1 MTTASPGPENLG
13 TFSSMAPLWIPTK
26 MGLIP
31 GLVLPGWAF
40 ACYFFWKP
48 SPWFLLRSDASSA
61 NVGIQN
67 ALEGP
72 EAHPGRPRGAHSW
85 LMELTKK
92 PICILGESLLL
103 PFVLLPTDVNH
114 LKAFED
120 LTLLKARSLHI
131 GLWWIGRVLLLLC
144 DRDISRSGRVMCI
157 SEAFLV

>member
-1 MTTASPGPENLG
+1 
-13 TFSSMAPLWIPTK
+13 MAPLWIPAE

-48 SPWFLLRSDASSA
+48 SPWFLLKPVASSA
-61 NVGIQN
+61 DVGIQN

-72 EAHPGRPRGAHSW
+72 ETHPGRLQGTHSW

-92 PICILGESLLL
+92 PICILGESPLLS
-103 PFVLLPTDVNH
+103 FVLLPTDVNH

-120 LTLLKARSLHI
+120 LALLKTKSKPLHT
-131 GLWWIGRVLLLLC
+131 GLWWIGRVPLLLC
-144 DRDISRSGRVMCI
+144 NRDISISGRVMCF
-157 SEAFLV
+157 SEAFLI